1 MLFGRSRRKAVS
13 LHSLLIA
20 SATFTGV
27 GILLLTLRSL
37 DDPPTS
43 TTQPLITQKEDTKR
57 CATVEEMGH
66 DFRGG
71 FLHQTLRVRDIIRR
85 HFDLNGAARIRSLP
99 PEEFCRQGF
108 VIAKASEAGF
118 GNEMYKILTAAAL
131 SVMLNRSLII
141 GQTRH
146 IEKMARKVLRINPPA
161 CFNHAAV
168 CKQGKYPFGEYI
180 SYNNTAFSL
189 NEVKHLW
196 RQNGCLTTYG
206 RHLVIRID
214 DFQKPLKTNVLCSNW
229 IEWQEPIIWFQN
241 TTDAVA
247 AQFFL
252 KNVHVEMR
260 KAASELFGPPQNHH
274 RPNVFGELMRIL
286 ISPTEEVKQA
296 VDSVLSGGLDPD
308 ITLHMRMLMN
318 RSVRALQAALDCT
331 RKVLQNTE
339 SGSRPRLVLV
349 SDTPSL
355 VEDVKSNFDSFAEIV
370 HFNYESFEGQLSGQN
385 GLRNLDFRTK
395 DWGPAPRWVAFV
407 DFFLA
412 SRARHAVVSGAHR
425 RVGTTYV
432 QLIAALAAAN
442 CSFQSSLISEGL
454 SKQVGWGHVWNRYA
468 GPLSC
473 GNQTS
478 QCAFTPLLAPGW
490 WDGMWQSPSRRDIQ
504 RMEGYGIR
512 LSGLGTVDED
522 GLVSFCRS
530 GVREKD
536 VRGPSS
542 QPSNKQLENLPG
554 SNVLHPQSMRP
565 AREGDIPVRVKNSY
579 NPNAPGFASN
589 SITPNF
595 EDKIPPTVAAI
606 TNPTSKIVYDE
617 HNHECYPPG
626 DPSKRAFAYFVLTG
640 GRFVYAS
647 LIRLLVLKFVL
658 SMSASKDVL
667 ALASLEVDLSS
678 IEPGTTV
685 TVKWRG
691 KLVFIRRRTDDDVK
705 LANSVLFGTRKRML
719 PE

>member
-1 MLFGRSRRKAVS
+1 MVLFGRSRRKALS

-20 SATFTGV
+20 SAAFTGI

-37 DDPPTS
+37 DDDPPSS
-43 TTQPLITQKEDTKR
+43 TTQHLITKR
-57 CATVEEMGH
+57 CATVEQMGDH
-66 DFRGG
+66 FRGG
-71 FLHQTLRVRDIIRR
+71 FLHHSRRVRDIIRR

-99 PEEFCRQGF
+99 PQDFCRQGF

-141 GQTRH
+141 GQTR
-146 IEKMARKVLRINPPA
+146 
-161 CFNHAAV
+161 
-168 CKQGKYPFGEYI
+168 GKYPFGEYI

-355 VEDVKSNFDSFAEIV
+355 VEDVKSNFDSLAEIV

-385 GLRNLDFRTK
+385 GLSGLDFRTK

-412 SRARHAVVSGAHR
+412 SRARHAVISGAHR
-425 RVGTTYV
+425 RVGTTFV

-442 CSFQSSLISEGL
+442 SADKASGNSSFSFFSSFQSSLISEGL
-454 SKQVGWGHVWNRYA
+454 SNQVGWGHVWNRFA

-490 WDGMWQSPSRRDIQ
+490 WDGMWQSPTRRDIH
-504 RMEGYGIR
+504 RMEAYGIR

-522 GLVSFCRS
+522 RLVSFCRS
-530 GVREKD
+530 RKEVG
-536 VRGPSS
+536 
-542 QPSNKQLENLPG
+542 
-554 SNVLHPQSMRP
+554 
-565 AREGDIPVRVKNSY
+565 
-579 NPNAPGFASN
+579 
-589 SITPNF
+589 
-595 EDKIPPTVAAI
+595 
-606 TNPTSKIVYDE
+606 
-617 HNHECYPPG
+617 
-626 DPSKRAFAYFVLTG
+626 
-640 GRFVYAS
+640 
-647 LIRLLVLKFVL
+647 KFV
-658 SMSASKDVL
+658 
-667 ALASLEVDLSS
+667 
-678 IEPGTTV
+678 T
-685 TVKWRG
+685 
-691 KLVFIRRRTDDDVK
+691 LV
-705 LANSVLFGTRKRML
+705 
-719 PE
+719 